1 MSLAEECLLLQVY
14 HHKPS
19 KYMLAG
25 DFTDVLRNE
34 DGSYALKTMC
44 ATTCNITEAKETVCR
59 WVDYLCC
66 VLWQAA

>member
-1 MSLAEECLLLQVY
+1 MY

-59 WVDYLCC
+59 WVEFLCC
-66 VLWQAA
+66 VL